1 LVIEIHLHTILQR
14 KTDSG
19 TIRKMHLELPPGI
32 SLGEV
37 LGILEIDLPVDG
49 LLLLVNGKN
58 SAVNYLLNDGDIVHI
73 IPALSGG

>member
-1 LVIEIHLHTILQR
+1 
-14 KTDSG
+14 
-19 TIRKMHLELPPGI
+19 MHLELPPGI